1 MLLFQPFGEDS
12 SSPILLFYL
21 FLGFCGFFLL
31 VFLLTNFFLSI
42 SEKDQPIIDAEE
54 ITEIENDTENYEKGI
69 KSANQLKMNQNLFL
83 KIKRIKSNVSEI
95 ITNVLRLPLIVYSY
109 SLQWK
114 VEIDNDFISMP

>member
-1 MLLFQPFGEDS
+1 MLML
-12 SSPILLFYL
+12 YL

-31 VFLLTNFFLSI
+31 VFLITNFFLSL

-54 ITEIENDTENYEKGI
+54 ITKIDNDTEHYEKGI
-69 KSANQLKMNQNLFL
+69 KSANQHKMNQNLFL
-83 KIKRIKSNVSEI
+83 KIIRIKSNVSEI

-114 VEIDNDFISMP
+114 VEMDNDFISIP